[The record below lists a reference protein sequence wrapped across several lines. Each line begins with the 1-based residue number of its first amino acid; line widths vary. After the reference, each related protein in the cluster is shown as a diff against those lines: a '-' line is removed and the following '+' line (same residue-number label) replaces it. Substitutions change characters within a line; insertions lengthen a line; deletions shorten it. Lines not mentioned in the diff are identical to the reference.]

1 MTRDMFS
8 DCSASV
14 KADEDGS
21 MNDNKPQVSA
31 AGVPAR
37 RDLRPNRHQQAI
49 LRRLARPGAYV
60 YVQITERDE
69 DDSSAVVY
77 DYETGAPI
85 LEQDCVYCYEN
96 GEPIRDYNGC
106 LMGHDEFLYL
116 RQWLILVAGP
126 IEDDVAV
133 RWIARRTTTLGE
145 A

>member
-1 MTRDMFS
+1 MFS

-60 YVQITERDE
+60 YARITARDE
-69 DDSSAVVY
+69 DEGTAVVY
-77 DYETGAPI
+77 DYETGGPI
-85 LEQDCVYCYEN
+85 REQDCVYCYEN
-96 GEPIRDYNGC
+96 GEPIRDYYGC
-106 LMGHDEFLYL
+106 LMGHDEFAYL
-116 RQWLILVAGP
+116 RQWLTLVVVP
-126 IEDDVAV
+126 IEDDVEV
-133 RWIARRTTTLGE
+133 RWIASRPTSP